1 MKKAKI
7 FAAALV
13 LLLTSCADNTPY
25 QEQTSFF
32 SMDTYMEITAYGH
45 VSTALTD
52 CRDEIFRLEALLSVT
67 DDTSDIGRLNASG
80 VTDVSPD
87 TAEIIKYAMQI
98 GEETGG
104 ALDITIYPVLKEW
117 GFTTG
122 NHKIPDDETLDTLLQ
137 RVDFTQI
144 QIDDGTLSN
153 VTLPTGVQLDLGAL
167 AKGYASDKAAEIL
180 KKNGIE
186 SALINLGGNIMT
198 IGSNPSSGDP
208 WRIGIRNPFALDESI
223 GVIEVSDRAVVTS
236 GSYERYFTVGG
247 VTYHHIL
254 DPVTGYPADSGL
266 VSVTVIGDSGLMCD
280 ALSTALFVM
289 GAEKAA
295 EYYREKGGFDMLLVT
310 ESGEIFIT
318 EGISGSF
325 TNLTDLPC
333 ILIGQRTQ

>member
-1 MKKAKI
+1 MKKFKI
-7 FAAALV
+7 LAAALL

-32 SMDTYMEITAYGH
+32 SMDTYMEINAYGH
-45 VSTALTD
+45 VGTALTD
-52 CRDEIFRLEALLSVT
+52 CKDEIYRLEALLSVT
-67 DDTSDIGRLNASG
+67 DDTSDIGRINTSDI
-80 VTDVSPD
+80 TDVSPD
-87 TAEIIKYAMQI
+87 TAEVIRYAMQI

-122 NHKIPDDETLDTLLQ
+122 DYGVPDDETLNVLLQ

-144 QIDDGTLSN
+144 RIDDGTLPN
-153 VTLPTGVQLDLGAL
+153 VTVPDGVQLDLGAL

-208 WRIGIRNPFALDESI
+208 WRIGIRNPFALDENI
-223 GVIEVSDRAVVTS
+223 GVIEVRDKAVVTS
-236 GSYERYFTVGG
+236 GSYERYFTADGK
-247 VTYHHIL
+247 TYHHIL
-254 DPVTGYPADSGL
+254 DPATGRSVDNGL

-289 GAEKAA
+289 GAERAE
-295 EYYREKGGFDMLLVT
+295 EYYRKRGDFDMILVT
-310 ESGEIFIT
+310 EKGEIFIT
-318 EGISGSF
+318 EGIFDSF
-325 TNLTDLPC
+325 TNLGDLSC
-333 ILIGQRTQ
+333 AIIG